1 MEPEQQNNDSIVHKS
16 DVKGEIVED
25 QIIHSLLVAAI
36 GREPLD
42 EDYLRIELSYS
53 STNPKLRFIS
63 VDEKCLGALI
73 YDQEMSVVNDKV
85 DGKETIW
92 FNPNIKR

>member
-1 MEPEQQNNDSIVHKS
+1 MQPEQQNNYSIVLKS
-16 DVKGEIVED
+16 EVRDETVED
-25 QIIHSLLVAAI
+25 QVIHSLLADAI

-42 EDYLRIELSYS
+42 EDYPRVELSYS

-73 YDQEMSVVNDKV
+73 YEQEPFIGDDKV
-85 DGKETIW
+85 EEKETIR
-92 FNPNIKR
+92 FNPDIKR

>member
-1 MEPEQQNNDSIVHKS
+1 MQPEQQNNYSIVLKS
-16 DVKGEIVED
+16 EVRDETVEN
-25 QIIHSLLVAAI
+25 QVIHSLLAAAI

-42 EDYLRIELSYS
+42 EDYLRVELSYS

-73 YDQEMSVVNDKV
+73 YEQETFIGDDKV
-85 DGKETIW
+85 EEKETIR
-92 FNPNIKR
+92 FNPDIKR